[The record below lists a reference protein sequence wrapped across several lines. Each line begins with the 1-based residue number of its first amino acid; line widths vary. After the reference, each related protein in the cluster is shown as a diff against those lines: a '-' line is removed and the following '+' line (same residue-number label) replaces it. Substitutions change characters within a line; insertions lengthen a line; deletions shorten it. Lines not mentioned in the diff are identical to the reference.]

1 MFGGFIQLRFGEASE
16 DLLFTS
22 TLQIAQ
28 PVWRARQAP
37 QGVTFAFLRDYIGA
51 GCWGLSPAR
60 AHQPVSWDHQES
72 KQEPVSSEARRGKS
86 GFSHQYKNNSNS
98 EGKKIQVN
106 RHGVRD
112 KRDPRDVCSSTTR
125 SITLPPK
132 GISFPGTVGFHSFTA
147 PGGTWSLS
155 REIK

>member
-72 KQEPVSSEARRGKS
+72 KQEPVSSEARRGRVVLVISTKIIATLR
-86 GFSHQYKNNSNS
+86 
-98 EGKKIQVN
+98 GKK
-106 RHGVRD
+106 
-112 KRDPRDVCSSTTR
+112 
-125 SITLPPK
+125 
-132 GISFPGTVGFHSFTA
+132 
-147 PGGTWSLS
+147 S
-155 REIK
+155 R